1 VKCRRPA
8 PIRGEVPVRLIVF
21 GLVGI
26 ALIAVPLWFL
36 KKERGAKAAKTDA
49 AERRADAPVP
59 APPRAPASPDRFGL
73 TWGWQP
79 GSPQAG
85 RVYLS
90 CLGRPSPTDNPRNDA
105 CNVEAGDTSCRTA
118 LPLLCAR
125 AGGPPFTL
133 GTTRAVAGFTLGA
146 RTDGDALCAAELG
159 AGWRMAA
166 SEDGGGAGGE
176 LNGMLDAASAAPT
189 HVRVWVA
196 TDNRRSNCWD

>member
-1 VKCRRPA
+1 MRRPA
-8 PIRGEVPVRLIVF
+8 RGEVPVRLIVF

-26 ALIAVPLWFL
+26 ALLVAPLWFL
-36 KKERGAKAAKTDA
+36 KKERRAKLSHADA
-49 AERRADAPVP
+49 AERRADAPAS

-79 GSPQAG
+79 GSLHAG
-85 RVYLS
+85 HAFLS
-90 CLGRPSPTDNPRNDA
+90 CLGQPAPVDNPRHGA
-105 CNVEAGDTSCRTA
+105 CNVEAGDTSCRTV

-125 AGGPPFTL
+125 AGSPRAL

-146 RTDGDALCAAELG
+146 RADADALCAAELG

-176 LNGMLDAASAAPT
+176 LNGVLDPASAAPT
-189 HVRVWVA
+189 HQRVWVA
-196 TDNRRSNCWD
+196 VENRRANCWD